1 MIFGKNEIMQKIIIY
16 ILFISSTISFS
27 QTKDEITLPNGSKFL
42 VGQITVSD
50 LKSDSYS
57 NWFWTNYD
65 NYDVDA
71 SQLQKVKQELKQYN
85 LLLFMGTWC
94 GDSKREVPKIIK
106 ILNQMDFPEEQLKII
121 ALDRRRGFYK
131 KSPGGEEWGLD
142 IRKVP
147 TLIFLKNGKETN
159 RIVENPIESL
169 EKDMS
174 SILNGQQY
182 IPNYSIGSK

>member
-16 ILFISSTISFS
+16 ILFISSTIGFS

-42 VGQITVSD
+42 VGQITIND
-50 LKSDSYS
+50 LKTDSYN
-57 NWFWTNYD
+57 NWFASNYS
-65 NYDVDA
+65 NYEVDT
-71 SQLQKVKQELKQYN
+71 SQLQNVKQNLAQYN

-94 GDSKREVPKIIK
+94 GDSKREVPKIVK
-106 ILNQMDFPEEQLKII
+106 ILNQLDFPMEQLKIV
-121 ALDRRRGFYK
+121 ALDRRREFYK

-147 TLIFLKNGKETN
+147 TLIFLKNGKEVN

-169 EKDMS
+169 EKDIS